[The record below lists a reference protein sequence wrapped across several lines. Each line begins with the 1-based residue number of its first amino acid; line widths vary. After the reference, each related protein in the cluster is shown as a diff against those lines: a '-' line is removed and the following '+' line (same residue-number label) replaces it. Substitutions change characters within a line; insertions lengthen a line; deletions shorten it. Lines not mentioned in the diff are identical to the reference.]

1 MPLTKEAI
9 EEFRKIWKREFN
21 EELSFDQA
29 TIEANNLMTFAWEL
43 SKLMPGEPEYLE
55 PIKKDSKVEE

>member
-9 EEFRKIWKREFN
+9 EEFRDIWKREFN

-29 TIEANNLMTFAWEL
+29 AIEANNLLEFAWKI
-43 SKLMPGEPEYLE
+43 SKLMPGEPRYSEA
-55 PIKKDSKVEE
+55 IQKDSELEE